1 MANIGVLAHRG
12 QPAGGRVGGPAPQHR
27 DRKRMCTVVLLRRPG
42 SRWPLLLAANRD
54 ELRSRPWRPPGR
66 HWPDRPDVV
75 AGLDEEAGGSWL
87 GINDHGVVAAV
98 LNRVGSLGPAT
109 GKRTRGEL
117 VLEALDHA
125 DAAAAAAALADLDPT
140 AYRPFNLVVA
150 DNRDA
155 FWLRHAGILPSFAFR
170 TRSGSLRAVEP
181 IQLPG
186 AEPPGRQVAKAV
198 ECQPIP
204 DGLSMVTARELN
216 DPAAPRIA
224 LYRAL
229 FERASPPDPDRDDWE
244 SWTVLLADRSTPS
257 GDPRDAMAIE
267 TGGDYGTVCSS
278 LVALPASGQPMMK
291 FAGGLPGTTPFEPV
305 AL

>member
-1 MANIGVLAHRG
+1 
-12 QPAGGRVGGPAPQHR
+12 
-27 DRKRMCTVVLLRRPG
+27 MCTVVLLRRPG
-42 SRWPLLLAANRD
+42 LRWPLLLAANRD
-54 ELRSRPWRPPGR
+54 ELRSRPWRAPGR
-66 HWPDRPDVV
+66 HWPDRPDVI

-87 GINDHGVVAAV
+87 GVNDHGVVAAV
-98 LNRVGSLGPAT
+98 LNRVGTLGPAT
-109 GKRTRGEL
+109 GKRSRGEL

-170 TRSGSLRAVEP
+170 TRSGRLRAVEP

-186 AEPPGRQVAKAV
+186 AEPPGPQLAKAV

-204 DGLSMVTARELN
+204 EGLSMLTARELN
-216 DPAAPRIA
+216 DPSSRRIEFYRPLFGSAP
-224 LYRAL
+224 
-229 FERASPPDPDRDDWE
+229 PPDPDRDDWE
-244 SWTVLLADRSTPS
+244 AWSLLLADQGAPG

-278 LVALPASGQPMMK
+278 LVALPASGQAIMK
-291 FAGGLPGTTPFEPV
+291 FAGGLPGAAPFEPV